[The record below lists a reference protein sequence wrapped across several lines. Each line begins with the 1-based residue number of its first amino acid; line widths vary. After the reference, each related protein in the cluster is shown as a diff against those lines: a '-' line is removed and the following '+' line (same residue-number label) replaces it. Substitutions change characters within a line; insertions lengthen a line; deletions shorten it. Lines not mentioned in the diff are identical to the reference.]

1 MAKIVSVFSIT
12 FTCLLLLAMVVQPK
26 SGGGWQLLFDKL
38 FPTWVMGAD
47 HKLLQSSAVVGDI
60 VVAKDGSG
68 NYKTISEAVAVS
80 VKLRNGTKRFVI
92 HVKASVYS
100 ENVEITK
107 SMKNLMFI
115 GDGNDS
121 TIVTGSKNVHDGS
134 SNFNSSAFGFSG
146 HGFIARDMTSQNTAG
161 PQKG

>member
-1 MAKIVSVFSIT
+1 
-12 FTCLLLLAMVVQPK
+12 
-26 SGGGWQLLFDKL
+26 
-38 FPTWVMGAD
+38 MGAD
-47 HKLLQSSAVVGDI
+47 HKLLQSSTVAADI
-60 VVAKDGSG
+60 VVAIDGSE
-68 NYKTISEAVAVS
+68 NYKTISEAVAAS
-80 VKLRNGTKRFVI
+80 VKVRNGTKRFVI

-100 ENVEITK
+100 ENAEITK
-107 SMKNLMFI
+107 STKNLMFI

-134 SNFNSSAFGFSG
+134 STFNSLTFGFSG